1 MNVIEKNNNN
11 KQKMQVLH
19 FRETLTQRVQIP

>member
-1 MNVIEKNNNN
+1 MNVIEKKNN